1 MNKQIDYIVIE
12 RKYKEELANDVA
24 EKMKEGWELQGGVSV
39 SAYVSSWGQEYV
51 SFYQAMVK
59 YEE

>member
-24 EKMKEGWELQGGVSV
+24 EKMKEGWECQGGVSIIK
-39 SAYVSSWGQEYV
+39 E
-51 SFYQAMVK
+51 SFSICYLQAMVK
-59 YEE
+59 YEETINQ